1 MKEPLEDLQGPLG
14 EAEQSQKELE
24 RRVFHLKA
32 LYDVSQVIGSLRDT
46 QQIMKNL
53 LTMVM
58 GTFGTPRG
66 IGVLIDL
73 QRNRVEAVA
82 HRGIEKSPVDLFSQV
97 LEPTVFQETKGI
109 SSVQIIPVGEQVE
122 GNDKRKLFEI
132 LSFLQIRI
140 WVPFAVNEYFQ
151 GGLGLGD
158 KLSGDPYSAE
168 DHELLS
174 TLASQLTIALDNAL
188 AYVEIKQ
195 LNRGLEEK
203 VRQRTE
209 ELRLQ
214 HEKLR
219 EVNLQ
224 LELHNRFIRTNFGR
238 YVSDEVVA
246 NLLESPEGLQ
256 LGGEKRKA
264 TILMSDLRGFTPLAE
279 RLAPE
284 QILSIVNRY
293 LGIMVDVILMYQGTI
308 NEFIGDAILVLFGAP
323 IWREDDAQRAVAC
336 AVAMQQAMGTVNIQ
350 NRREGL
356 PEVEMGIGVHTGEVV
371 VGNIGSPRRMQYSVL
386 GSPVNLASRIESYTI
401 GGQILISESTQREI
415 GPILKIERQ
424 MEIEAKGIGKPVIL
438 YDVRGIGGKYNLFL
452 PQGEEVFLPLQR
464 DVAVRYSLVEEKHLG
479 RTVFEGRLVKL
490 SIKGGEIR
498 SDYAVPLLSDIKI
511 QILDLDGEQ
520 MPGDF
525 YGKVVEQLWKGYQG
539 FAVRFTSISSE
550 ALLLKILR
558 DAQ

>member
-1 MKEPLEDLQGPLG
+1 
-14 EAEQSQKELE
+14 
-24 RRVFHLKA
+24 
-32 LYDVSQVIGSLRDT
+32 
-46 QQIMKNL
+46 
-53 LTMVM
+53 MVM

-73 QRNRVEAVA
+73 QKNRVEAVA
-82 HRGIEKSPVDLFSQV
+82 HRGIEKSPGDLFSQA
-97 LEPTVFQETKGI
+97 LEPNVFQETKGI

-132 LSFLQIRI
+132 LSSLQIRI

-174 TLASQLTIALDNAL
+174 TLASQLTIAFDNAL
-188 AYVEIKQ
+188 AYVEIEQ
-195 LNRGLEEK
+195 LNKGLEEK

-219 EVNLQ
+219 EAHSQ
-224 LELHNRFIRTNFGR
+224 LELRNRFIQSAFGR

-293 LGIMVDVILMYQGTI
+293 LGTMVDVILMYQGTI
-308 NEFIGDAILVLFGAP
+308 NAFIGDAILVLFGAP

-401 GGQILISESTQREI
+401 GGQILISKATRQEV
-415 GPILKIERQ
+415 GPILTIAQQ
-424 MEIEAKGIGKPVIL
+424 MEVEAKGIGKPLVL
-438 YDVRGIGGKYNLFL
+438 YDVRGIAGEHNLFL
-452 PQGEEVFLPLQR
+452 PDREEEFLPLSQEIPL
-464 DVAVRYSLVEEKHLG
+464 RYTVVEGKHLS
-479 RTVFEGRLVKL
+479 RTVFEGRFVTL
-490 SIKGGEIR
+490 SVRGGEIH
-498 SDYAVPLLSDIKI
+498 SDHSVPPLSNIKI
-511 QILDLDGEQ
+511 QLINLKGEEL
-520 MPGDF
+520 PGDF
-525 YGKVVEQLWKGYQG
+525 YGKVVAHLGENRSG
-539 FAVRFTSISSE
+539 FAVRFTSLPPETPIFK
-550 ALLLKILR
+550 LLR
-558 DAQ
+558 SG